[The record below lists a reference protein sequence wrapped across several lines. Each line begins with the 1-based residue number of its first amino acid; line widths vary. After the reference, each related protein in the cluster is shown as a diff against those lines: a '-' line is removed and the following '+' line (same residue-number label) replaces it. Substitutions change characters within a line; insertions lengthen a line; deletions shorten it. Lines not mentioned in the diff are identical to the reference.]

1 MHLVNSSLNSP
12 RHINKALLRDDVT
25 LVLEHLRALLTLPLE
40 LGPALALGLRVLNKP
55 LRDLTLP
62 LIDVGAHSVR
72 LVLEAGE
79 ARLAVVHEAVDPCA
93 VHQLSLAIRTGGTAL
108 HFAFGLL
115 FFLFFLFCFL
125 LQNLLALSLQ
135 PRVTVICK
143 VSVKKPFFDSFFETR
158 RLLLTGSFSFC
169 YLPGGR
175 FALKLQGNLL
185 EEDNETLI
193 PQEISHNYHLVQIRR
208 RMMQH

>member
-1 MHLVNSSLNSP
+1 MLLETSSCTVSNFSVTTSHWASVSEVQIFSMTGAHCCSNLVLHTWSWMVVHLVNSSLNSP

-135 PRVTVICK
+135 PRVTVI
-143 VSVKKPFFDSFFETR
+143 
-158 RLLLTGSFSFC
+158 
-169 YLPGGR
+169 
-175 FALKLQGNLL
+175 
-185 EEDNETLI
+185 
-193 PQEISHNYHLVQIRR
+193 
-208 RMMQH
+208 M